1 MARLITR
8 WSTALVAVLM
18 AASPGLAFEAP
29 EEAATTPTAEAEP
42 APATEAAQDLDLFA
56 VLDVF
61 KESQNVE
68 DFETRLNDPDAGV
81 VNLDLNGDEE
91 VDFLGV
97 FEEVDGEVHV
107 LILRAFI
114 SADESQ
120 DIASIELERIGED
133 VTVQVVGDPGIY
145 GPDYI
150 IEPDLGEEASLSTQI
165 AMQPAIEPIVIAS
178 ADGSWW
184 PRFSRAESDGSF
196 DLAAVVVVRTWPT
209 VTVIYTTGYRHYHS
223 PYRWHRYPAH
233 YRARRPAARHHY
245 RNHTAHH
252 RKHHRQTTHRRSN
265 GASNVYKKNS
275 VSSSKVPKATPAS
288 GSRAQTKSASPG
300 TSPSH
305 KPTTT
310 QKAPSQRK
318 SPSNTGPSNSGRS
331 PSGGNRGR
339 AAPSRRR

>member
-1 MARLITR
+1 
-8 WSTALVAVLM
+8 M
-18 AASPGLAFEAP
+18 AASPGLAFETP
-29 EEAATTPTAEAEP
+29 EGATTTPTAEAEP

-165 AMQPAIEPIVIAS
+165 AMQPAIEPVVIAS

-209 VTVIYTTGYRHYHS
+209 VTVIYTTGYRHYRS
-223 PYRWHRYPAH
+223 PYRWHRYPTH

-265 GASNVYKKNS
+265 RASNVYNKNS
-275 VSSSKVPKATPAS
+275 ISSSKVPKASTGAGAKPRATPSNKA
-288 GSRAQTKSASPG
+288 TPSAK
-300 TSPSH
+300 PSQ

-310 QKAPSQRK
+310 QKTPSK
-318 SPSNTGPSNSGRS
+318 SHTPSNTGPSRAGPS
-331 PSGGNRGR
+331 PSGGSRGR
-339 AAPSRRR
+339 SGGAPRRR